1 MSNVSEE
8 LIKKLSE
15 SVVEMEEEETVE
27 LAKECI
33 EKDIS
38 AYEAIDKGLANGM
51 NRAGELYEEG
61 EYYIPEL
68 LMCSD
73 AMYSGLE
80 ILKPHLKKNDLGKK
94 HKIVIGVIQGDTHD
108 IGKNLVKIMMETEGF
123 EVVDLGRDV
132 PPRDFVDKAKEI
144 EADIICMSTLMTT
157 TMDGMEEV
165 IKLLKEEGIREKVTV
180 MIGGGPISQNF
191 ADKIGADVYTT
202 DASKAAKYAKK

>member
-1 MSNVSEE
+1 
-8 LIKKLSE
+8 
-15 SVVEMEEEETVE
+15 MEEEETVE

-33 EKDIS
+33 ENNIS
-38 AYEAIDKGLANGM
+38 AYEAIDKGLAHGM

-80 ILKPHLKKNDLGKK
+80 VLKPHLKKNDLGKK

-123 EVVDLGRDV
+123 EVIDLGRDV

-165 IKLLKEEGIREKVTV
+165 IKLLKEEGIRDKVTV
-180 MIGGGPISQNF
+180 MIGGGPISQKF

-202 DASKAAKYAKK
+202 DASRAAKRAKKIVEEKVKC